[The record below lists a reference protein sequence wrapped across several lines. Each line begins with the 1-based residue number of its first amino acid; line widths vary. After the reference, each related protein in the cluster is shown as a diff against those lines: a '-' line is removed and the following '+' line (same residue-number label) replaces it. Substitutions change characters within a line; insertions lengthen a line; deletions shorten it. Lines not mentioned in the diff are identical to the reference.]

1 MKIKKKILAIIYRR
15 INEKIEFLA
24 LKNNPLNLEH
34 GGDYYFV
41 VTGGVKKNEALQTAV
56 RREISEE
63 TGITKIFKIIDLDK
77 ICEYIC
83 AGEGDFLCQ
92 ESEFL
97 VEVSDEIIELDN
109 EHIEYKWLERDAFAD
124 LIAWN
129 DKNDLNSILNKLN
142 EI

>member
-1 MKIKKKILAIIYRR
+1 M
-15 INEKIEFLA
+15 
-24 LKNNPLNLEH
+24 
-34 GGDYYFV
+34 
-41 VTGGVKKNEALQTAV
+41 
-56 RREISEE
+56 
-63 TGITKIFKIIDLDK
+63 DK

-97 VEVSDEIIELDN
+97 VEVSDEVIELDN
-109 EHIEYKWLERDAFAD
+109 EHIEYKWLERDAFVD

-129 DKNDLNSILNKLN
+129 DKNDLNSVLNELN